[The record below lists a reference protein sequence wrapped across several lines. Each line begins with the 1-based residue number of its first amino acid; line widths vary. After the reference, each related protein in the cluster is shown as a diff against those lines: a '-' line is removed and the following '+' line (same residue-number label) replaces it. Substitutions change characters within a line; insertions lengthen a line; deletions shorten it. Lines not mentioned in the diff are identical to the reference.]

1 MSTEIIESK
10 NMIPHILRQS
20 RDMQAICKLLDLLI
34 NNYKTNVDY
43 WTSLIDF
50 DTCPDNLLPLLASY
64 VGYKYDYSES
74 YSTNRLIIKHY
85 PEMIRNRGSELGMSL
100 ATALSVNALG
110 EIDKVEALSMFRLD
124 YQQSNKKLY
133 IYIYFP
139 SNLSKIRDL
148 IEVVRPAGCGV
159 QLVAADIIQTI
170 DGIAISDYVGIP
182 TKYSYDHTRYE
193 VGSEDRVGF
202 AEVTNY
208 EEVERTGG
216 LPTETLETIDKLPT
230 YEELQQSINRYQK
243 EQPNN
248 D

>member
-1 MSTEIIESK
+1 MSTDILESK
-10 NMIPHILRQS
+10 NMIPNVLRQS
-20 RDMQAICKLLDLLI
+20 RDMQAICKILDLLI
-34 NNYKTNVDY
+34 NNYKTNTDY

-50 DTCPDNLLPLLASY
+50 DGCPNHLLPLLASY

-74 YSTNRLIIKHY
+74 YDTNRLIIKHY

-110 EIDKVEALSMFRLD
+110 EIDKIEALSMFRLD
-124 YQQSNKKLY
+124 YQKTSKKLY

-170 DGIAISDYVGIP
+170 DGIEISDYIGIP
-182 TKYSYDHTRYE
+182 KKYAYDHTRYE
-193 VGSEDRVGF
+193 VSREDRVAF
-202 AEVTNY
+202 SEVTNQ
-208 EEVERTGG
+208 EEVIRTGG
-216 LPTETLETIDKLPT
+216 LPTDEAET
-230 YEELQQSINRYQK
+230 
-243 EQPNN
+243 
-248 D
+248 

>member
-1 MSTEIIESK
+1 MSTDILESK
-10 NMIPHILRQS
+10 NMIPNVLRQS
-20 RDMQAICKLLDLLI
+20 RDMQAICKILDLLI
-34 NNYKTNVDY
+34 NNYKTNTDY

-50 DTCPDNLLPLLASY
+50 DTCPDHLLPLLASY

-74 YSTNRLIIKHY
+74 YDTNRLIIKHY

-110 EIDKVEALSMFRLD
+110 DIDKIEALSMFRLD
-124 YQQSNKKLY
+124 YQKTSKKLY

-170 DGIAISDYVGIP
+170 DGIEISDYIGIP
-182 TKYSYDHTRYE
+182 KKYAYDHTRYE
-193 VGSEDRVGF
+193 VSKEDKVAF
-202 AEVTNY
+202 SEVTNQ
-208 EEVERTGG
+208 EVVIRTGG
-216 LPTETLETIDKLPT
+216 LPTKETET
-230 YEELQQSINRYQK
+230 
-243 EQPNN
+243 
-248 D
+248 

>member
-1 MSTEIIESK
+1 MSTNIIESK
-10 NMIPHILRQS
+10 NYIPNIMRQS
-20 RDMQAICKLLDLLI
+20 RDMQALCKLLDLLI
-34 NNYKTNVDY
+34 NNYKTNADY

-64 VGYKYDYSES
+64 VGYKYDYTES

-85 PEMIRNRGSELGMSL
+85 PEMIKNRGSELGLSL

-110 EIDKVEALSMFRLD
+110 EIDKVEALAMFRID
-124 YQQSNKKLY
+124 YQKSDNKIY

-159 QLVAADIIQTI
+159 NLVAADIIQTI
-170 DGIAISDYVGIP
+170 DGIEISDYVGTP
-182 TKYSYDHTRYE
+182 TKYAYDQTRYE
-193 VGSEDRVGF
+193 VSRESRVGF
-202 AEVTNY
+202 SEVTN
-208 EEVERTGG
+208 
-216 LPTETLETIDKLPT
+216 
-230 YEELQQSINRYQK
+230 QNR
-243 EQPNN
+243 

>member
-1 MSTEIIESK
+1 MSTNIIESK
-10 NMIPHILRQS
+10 NYIPNIMRQS
-20 RDMQAICKLLDLLI
+20 RDMQALCKLLDLLI
-34 NNYKTNVDY
+34 NNYKTNADY

-64 VGYKYDYSES
+64 VGYKYDYTES

-85 PEMIRNRGSELGMSL
+85 PEMIKNRGSELGLSL

-110 EIDKVEALSMFRLD
+110 EIDKVEALAMFRID
-124 YQQSNKKLY
+124 YQKSDNKIY

-159 QLVAADIIQTI
+159 NLVAADIIQTI
-170 DGIAISDYVGIP
+170 DGIEISDYVGTP
-182 TKYSYDHTRYE
+182 TKYAYDQTRYE
-193 VGSEDRVGF
+193 VSRESRVGF
-202 AEVTNY
+202 SEVNN
-208 EEVERTGG
+208 
-216 LPTETLETIDKLPT
+216 
-230 YEELQQSINRYQK
+230 QNR
-243 EQPNN
+243 

>member
-1 MSTEIIESK
+1 MSTDILESK
-10 NMIPHILRQS
+10 NMIPNVLRQS
-20 RDMQAICKLLDLLI
+20 RDMQAICKILDLLI
-34 NNYKTNVDY
+34 NNYKTNIDY

-50 DTCPDNLLPLLASY
+50 DGCPNHLLPLLASY

-74 YSTNRLIIKHY
+74 YDTNRLIIKHY

-110 EIDKVEALSMFRLD
+110 DIDKIEALSMFRLD
-124 YQQSNKKLY
+124 YQKTSKKLY

-170 DGIAISDYVGIP
+170 DGIEISDYIGIP
-182 TKYSYDHTRYE
+182 KKYAYDHTRYE
-193 VGSEDRVGF
+193 VSKEDKVAF
-202 AEVTNY
+202 SEVTNQ
-208 EEVERTGG
+208 EEVTRTGG
-216 LPTETLETIDKLPT
+216 LPTKETET
-230 YEELQQSINRYQK
+230 
-243 EQPNN
+243 
-248 D
+248 